1 MRKSMRWFMLVWI
14 IVLAG
19 YAYEHPASA
28 PRDVLANRSIQQKMM
43 PPGTLHVTCSPEKP
57 VVSPS
62 DTIRV
67 RAWAVPPA
75 GEELHYTWSVTAGR
89 LEGDGAEARW
99 SFTEVE
105 PGPYTATI
113 RVSNLRVGLAD
124 CSVHVIVRPR
134 PPMLRGSPRESGWSF
149 LFQGK
154 TEQAGYGLYSYL
166 LFGSP
171 PSSAARDHYLKAI
184 EAYVELVPNIR
195 SLEAYIARPELN
207 ITYLP
212 ITVPLWSAISP
223 ERLLEQYDYA
233 RARFL
238 LRALPGTHRDGPYI
252 VSALKPLSG
261 TGTLSGPYLYQ
272 DLSSVPPHLVSVWV
286 KEFLNQAA
294 QERFWEKR
302 TTEQFALKLRRTVGT
317 LALGLPDILKASET
331 WVAWIR

>member
-57 VVSPS
+57 VVSPR

-67 RAWAVPPA
+67 RAWAAPPA

-99 SFTEVE
+99 SFTGVE

-261 TGTLSGPYLYQ
+261 TGTLSDPYLYQ

-317 LALGLPDILKASET
+317 LALGLPDVLKASET